1 MSKKKLSAKNILILS
16 ATTAGLGASV
26 SLSLSYIMDWPT
38 VWTMALVNTIA
49 NTPLLLASSD
59 ALRQELG
66 LRSPIQIVGNGS
78 KRAFGR
84 KIPINVDDRQENIF
98 MQTLRL
104 SSGSPQEEYKPAT
117 INTVS
122 VWYDENE
129 HTLTTSEIEEFIYVA
144 WRRQGQKK
152 NGFSRQYWTRQRRPR
167 LKTLEYN
174 VRMWTLMS
182 CEGLVINRSEGRSG
196 KLSVPPDEAIKI
208 IRNTF

>member
-16 ATTAGLGASV
+16 GTTAGLGASI
-26 SLSLSYIMDWPT
+26 SLSVSYLTGSPF
-38 VWTMALVNTIA
+38 WTIFAWANALGNL
-49 NTPLLLASSD
+49 PLLLSSSD

-66 LRSPIQIVGNGS
+66 LRSPIQIIGS
-78 KRAFGR
+78 NSKAFGR
-84 KIPINVDDRQENIF
+84 KIPISVDGKQSNIF

-104 SSGSPQEEYKPAT
+104 SSGSPQEEYEPTT

-208 IRNTF
+208 IRSAI